1 LSIKNCLLKEMLN
14 KLVLLLL
21 LYCSTAISAPTQ
33 SSVSGGQGDTVK
45 MTFLE
50 PASKIEQQPLETPQ
64 LAGLKL
70 YRKVG
75 DQWEAFKAAFKRVYS
90 DAKEELERLEI
101 FAANIALI
109 NKHNEAA
116 DLGKKSY
123 RLGVNQFADLN
134 NSEFRRIFNGF
145 AGIKSRNRVRGA
157 ITYLSPATAD
167 ALKLPETVDWREKGA
182 VTPVKDQGQC
192 GSCWSFSA
200 TGALEGQHFR
210 RTGQLVSLSEQQ
222 LVDCSASFGNAGCNG
237 GLMDDA
243 FQYARQYGLE
253 TEASYPYVAEQE
265 PVCRFNTSLV
275 VANCTGFVDVP
286 PGSEAKLQ
294 EAVANFGPVSVAID
308 ASHHSFQLYRSGVY
322 DEPACSPSNLD
333 HGVLLVGYGTDR
345 ASRAKYWLVKN
356 SWNSHWGE
364 AGYVR
369 IARDKGN
376 MCGVAS
382 SASYPTV

>member
-1 LSIKNCLLKEMLN
+1 MLN

-167 ALKLPETVDWREKGA
+167 AQKLPETVDWREK
-182 VTPVKDQGQC
+182 
-192 GSCWSFSA
+192 
-200 TGALEGQHFR
+200 R
-210 RTGQLVSLSEQQ
+210 RRHSGERS
-222 LVDCSASFGNAGCNG
+222 
-237 GLMDDA
+237 
-243 FQYARQYGLE
+243 
-253 TEASYPYVAEQE
+253 
-265 PVCRFNTSLV
+265 
-275 VANCTGFVDVP
+275 
-286 PGSEAKLQ
+286 
-294 EAVANFGPVSVAID
+294 GPVR
-308 ASHHSFQLYRSGVY
+308 L
-322 DEPACSPSNLD
+322 
-333 HGVLLVGYGTDR
+333 LLVFLRYRGFG
-345 ASRAKYWLVKN
+345 
-356 SWNSHWGE
+356 
-364 AGYVR
+364 
-369 IARDKGN
+369 
-376 MCGVAS
+376 
-382 SASYPTV
+382 